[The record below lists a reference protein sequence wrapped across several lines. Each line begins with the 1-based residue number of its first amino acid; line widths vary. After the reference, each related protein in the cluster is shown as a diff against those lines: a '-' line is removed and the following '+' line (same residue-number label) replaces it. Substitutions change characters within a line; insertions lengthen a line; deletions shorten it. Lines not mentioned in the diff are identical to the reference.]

1 MTRKRDKTPPFDP
14 GCVPAPGGLLDW
26 RDSQHYNHWQ
36 MRPCALCEQPTPLRS
51 HSGEPSHKMC
61 AENWLAANPTKAR
74 LGRFASDT
82 QPKRRRDDNHA

>member
-1 MTRKRDKTPPFDP
+1 MTRKRDKKPPFEP

-26 RDSQHYNHWQ
+26 RDSQHYDHWQ

-51 HSGEPSHKMC
+51 HSGEPAHKVC
-61 AENWLAANPTKAR
+61 AENWIAGNPTEAR
-74 LGRFASDT
+74 LGRFASDI